1 MQATIRRRH
10 TLAGSA
16 EELDAHWTELARFM
30 TSRRFR
36 GSIYSGAMGELS
48 PAQLQAIGVLT
59 ERGLRMSELAAKLG
73 LAESTVTRVVDRL
86 QRARLVTR
94 RASDPDRRCVI
105 AELTSAGR
113 RLAGELERSRRQFL
127 SEFLATLRPEER
139 SELIRLFAKVTDALR
154 DRQPAGAGS

>member
-1 MQATIRRRH
+1 
-10 TLAGSA
+10 
-16 EELDAHWTELARFM
+16 
-30 TSRRFR
+30 
-36 GSIYSGAMGELS
+36 
-48 PAQLQAIGVLT
+48 
-59 ERGLRMSELAAKLG
+59 MSELAAKLG

-127 SEFLATLRPEER
+127 AEFLATLRPEER
-139 SELIRLFAKVTDALR
+139 GELIRLFAKGTDALR
-154 DRQPAGAGS
+154 DRQPTGAGS